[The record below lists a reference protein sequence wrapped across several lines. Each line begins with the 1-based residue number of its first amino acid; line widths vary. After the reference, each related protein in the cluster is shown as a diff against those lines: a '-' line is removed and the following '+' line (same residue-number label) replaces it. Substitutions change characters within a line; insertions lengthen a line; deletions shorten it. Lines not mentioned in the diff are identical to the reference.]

1 MSYMNTAGPD
11 GTKAALLA
19 SNPAAAPPVAEHTHD
34 DLDARITSLE
44 HPHSEHAE
52 NEASGDET

>member
-1 MSYMNTAGPD
+1 MSYVNTDGAA

-19 SNPAAAPPVAEHTHD
+19 SNPAAPPVPEHTHA

-44 HPHSEHAE
+44 HPHTEHSEVE
-52 NEASGDET
+52 SSGDEM